1 MVSESIV
8 VLLTSFEILYD
19 LFLLIGDSKIE
30 VFKKNSAVF
39 RRFFTLCSHFN
50 PYILEGC
57 AIVVS
62 LEDE

>member
-19 LFLLIGDSKIE
+19 LFLLIGDSKIGGPKRI
-30 VFKKNSAVF
+30 VQ
-39 RRFFTLCSHFN
+39 FFADFSLFSPISTH
-50 PYILEGC
+50 IVLEGC

-62 LEDE
+62 LGG

>member
-19 LFLLIGDSKIE
+19 LFLLIGDSKIGGGPKRI
-30 VFKKNSAVF
+30 VQ
-39 RRFFTLCSHFN
+39 FFADFSLFSPISTH
-50 PYILEGC
+50 IVLEGC

-62 LEDE
+62 LGG